1 MATKAKACNEW
12 PILSE
17 EEVKAKMEAGF
28 KMWCLKSGPPYT
40 TQEIKPPGALVRSF
54 TCKNFQAALDFIQAG
69 GAIAESRGHH
79 PDFHLTSYKNVDV
92 VIYTHSLGGITENDF
107 NLAESLDQIP
117 VQYSQSFLKEHPEC
131 EQSESREF
139 YHMDYKGGH
148 FEERVL
154 P

>member
-1 MATKAKACNEW
+1 MAKACNEW

-17 EEVKAKMEAGF
+17 TEVKAKMDSGF
-28 KMWCLKSGPPYT
+28 KMWSLKSGPPYT
-40 TQEIKPPGALVRSF
+40 TSEINPPGALVRSF
-54 TCKNFQAALDFIQAG
+54 TCKHFQAALDFIQAG
-69 GAIAESRGHH
+69 GAIAERRGHH

-107 NLAESLDQIP
+107 NLAEELDKIP
-117 VQYSQSFLKEHPEC
+117 VQYSPEFLKEHPQC
-131 EQSESREF
+131 EMSGSKEF

-148 FEERVL
+148 FDQRVL